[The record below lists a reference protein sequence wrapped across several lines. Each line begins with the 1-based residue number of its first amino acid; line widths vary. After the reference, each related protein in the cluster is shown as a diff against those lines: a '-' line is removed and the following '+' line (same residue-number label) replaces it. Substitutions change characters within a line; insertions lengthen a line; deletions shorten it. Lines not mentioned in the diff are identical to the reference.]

1 MVKRL
6 VVSSSILLMLGT
18 PLLMLGTP
26 ALATDP
32 TTIATNFSA
41 RFDKAF
47 LACDVPAVI
56 ELYEDGATAIYQEVL
71 SQGKSEIEK
80 MVKTYCGDGHQKTP
94 PYKQTNAHARVLG
107 SDWIMMVRELNGVD
121 EKGKPFRINATELMH
136 RSGGKWRYVVDHASM
151 GMPVGTAAAMSPQ

>member
-6 VVSSSILLMLGT
+6 VVFSSI
-18 PLLMLGTP
+18 LLMLGTP

-151 GMPVGTAAAMSPQ
+151 GMPAGTAAAMSPQ